1 MRGHSP
7 DQSAA
12 GNLDD
17 EVLGI
22 LSVLALASTRIP
34 VLGVEV
40 RLVVLVDEI
49 VQIPVCLKKDVAA
62 LTPVAPTG
70 TALGA
75 EGFSEKRDAPS
86 TPIAG
91 PDENFDGIDEHK
103 KRARQ
108 TLALLKLN

>member
-1 MRGHSP
+1 
-7 DQSAA
+7 
-12 GNLDD
+12 
-17 EVLGI
+17 
-22 LSVLALASTRIP
+22 
-34 VLGVEV
+34 
-40 RLVVLVDEI
+40 
-49 VQIPVCLKKDVAA
+49 AA

-108 TLALLKLN
+108 TLALWKLN